1 MKIYT
6 ETPLSRFEFWSG
18 AKDTANR
25 IWEEMGESGFDTVE
39 AILEDT
45 YPEGIDETTLN
56 DIFWFEPETIYEWL
70 GMSNDDDEEEEEE
83 EEDYIEGETEHDAQ
97 IFERFCTPGKDC
109 KKCPYDK
116 ICKTQNECHDRFYQ
130 ILADYDNQ
138 NSEED
143 N

>member
-6 ETPLSRFEFWSG
+6 EISLSQFEFWSG
-18 AKDTANR
+18 AKDTADR

-70 GMSNDDDEEEEEE
+70 GMSNDDDEEEE
-83 EEDYIEGETEHDAQ
+83 
-97 IFERFCTPGKDC
+97 
-109 KKCPYDK
+109 
-116 ICKTQNECHDRFYQ
+116 
-130 ILADYDNQ
+130 DN
-138 NSEED
+138 
-143 N
+143 

>member
-6 ETPLSRFEFWSG
+6 EKRLSQFEFWSG
-18 AKDTANR
+18 AKDTAER

-70 GMSNDDDEEEEEE
+70 GMSNDDDEEEE
-83 EEDYIEGETEHDAQ
+83 DD
-97 IFERFCTPGKDC
+97 
-109 KKCPYDK
+109 
-116 ICKTQNECHDRFYQ
+116 
-130 ILADYDNQ
+130 
-138 NSEED
+138 
-143 N
+143 

>member
-6 ETPLSRFEFWSG
+6 EKRLSQFEFWSG
-18 AKDTANR
+18 AKDTAER

-70 GMSNDDDEEEEEE
+70 GMSNDDEEEV
-83 EEDYIEGETEHDAQ
+83 
-97 IFERFCTPGKDC
+97 
-109 KKCPYDK
+109 
-116 ICKTQNECHDRFYQ
+116 
-130 ILADYDNQ
+130 
-138 NSEED
+138 ED

>member
-6 ETPLSRFEFWSG
+6 EKRLCQFEFWSG
-18 AKDTANR
+18 AKDTAER

-70 GMSNDDDEEEEEE
+70 GMSNDDDEEEE
-83 EEDYIEGETEHDAQ
+83 DD
-97 IFERFCTPGKDC
+97 
-109 KKCPYDK
+109 
-116 ICKTQNECHDRFYQ
+116 
-130 ILADYDNQ
+130 
-138 NSEED
+138 
-143 N
+143 

>member
-6 ETPLSRFEFWSG
+6 EIPLSRFEFWSG
-18 AKDTANR
+18 AKDTADR

-70 GMSNDDDEEEEEE
+70 GMSNDDDEEEEE
-83 EEDYIEGETEHDAQ
+83 
-97 IFERFCTPGKDC
+97 
-109 KKCPYDK
+109 
-116 ICKTQNECHDRFYQ
+116 N
-130 ILADYDNQ
+130 
-138 NSEED
+138 
-143 N
+143 

>member
-6 ETPLSRFEFWSG
+6 EKRLSQFEFWSG
-18 AKDTANR
+18 AKDTADR

-70 GMSNDDDEEEEEE
+70 GMSNDDDEEEE
-83 EEDYIEGETEHDAQ
+83 DD
-97 IFERFCTPGKDC
+97 
-109 KKCPYDK
+109 
-116 ICKTQNECHDRFYQ
+116 
-130 ILADYDNQ
+130 
-138 NSEED
+138 
-143 N
+143 